1 MIQFDP
7 LLTGRNYDFP
17 QVDTQ
22 ADELQK
28 RMMEM
33 QQQFRQQVRPQT
45 PIWDEIDGIVDNMS
59 EAEKEYLASDEAYGE
74 SAAAVQAILQR
85 EILRSMRPVVEATK
99 DGKTAL
105 ETHLSLLKR
114 VQKSA
119 KEEAAKRE
127 SLMNEY
133 IMHHSDKTWQE
144 FLEMKQGKQMSKAR
158 KK

>member
-1 MIQFDP
+1 MTQFDP
-7 LLTGRNYDFP
+7 LLAGRNYDIP
-17 QVDTQ
+17 QVDNH
-22 ADELQK
+22 AEELQK

-33 QQQFRQQVRPQT
+33 QQQWRTQVRPQA

-59 EAEKEYLASDEAYGE
+59 DTEKEYLASDEAYQE

-99 DGKTAL
+99 DGKAAL
-105 ETHLSLLKR
+105 EAHLSLLKK

-119 KEEAAKRE
+119 KDEAAKRE

-133 IMHHSDKTWQE
+133 IMNHSDKTWQE
-144 FLEMKQGKQMSKAR
+144 FLSMKQGKTTTKTQ